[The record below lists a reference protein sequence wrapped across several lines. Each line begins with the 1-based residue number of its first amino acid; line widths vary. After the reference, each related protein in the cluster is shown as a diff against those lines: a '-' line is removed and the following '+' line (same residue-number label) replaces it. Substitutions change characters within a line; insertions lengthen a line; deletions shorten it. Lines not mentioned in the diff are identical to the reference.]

1 MKTMVLAVAVL
12 AFALSGCAAV
22 PEAMAE
28 AAPASEA
35 ARADTAAEPIPDS
48 AMSFLFGEWVG
59 TAKGTDANQ
68 QPYEVIQTERVGPL
82 LDGKIT
88 LIEGRGY
95 DASGATLFNAFAV
108 VSKNAQ
114 TGALEFRSY
123 SGDYAGTYPF
133 ELTANGFKWS
143 LPAGPAARMVYTAVV
158 AGDSWEQIGE
168 YVPDGGAPVKVFE
181 MSLKRTGPSDWP
193 ASGRVVP

>member
-1 MKTMVLAVAVL
+1 MKTMMLAVAVL
-12 AFALSGCAAV
+12 AFALAGCAGV
-22 PEAMAE
+22 PEATVE

-35 ARADTAAEPIPDS
+35 APAEPLPDS
-48 AMSFLFGEWVG
+48 ELSFLFGEWVG
-59 TAKGTDANQ
+59 TAKGTDAKQ
-68 QPYEVIQTERVGPL
+68 QPYEVVQTERVGPL

-114 TGALEFRSY
+114 TGAFEFRSY
-123 SGDYAGTYPF
+123 TGDYAGTYPF
-133 ELTANGFKWS
+133 ERTADGFKWS
-143 LPAGPAARMVYTAVV
+143 LPAGPAAKMVYTAVV
-158 AGDSWEQIGE
+158 TGDSWEQVGE

-181 MSLKRTGPSDWP
+181 MSLKRTGPSAWP